1 MAVAAAGGRPMLQL
15 LRLCVA
21 VVAAAAADTA
31 EPATMVA
38 AATEAAATEAAAA
51 AAAAPPSAAAV
62 AAQYLQ
68 DVRAHLSEEDF
79 ADFMEVLQGHAAG
92 RYSDDVV
99 RQYGDV
105 FFAAA
110 PQLKARLTSLVPEV
124 SEGTPPPPRTAALPS
139 LPCTHSTVGASARVT
154 GSPHPGRRGGRARGG
169 GRRRGERSAG
179 AGGGCCCRGGGGGG
193 RGRGGGQGAGG

>member
-1 MAVAAAGGRPMLQL
+1 M
-15 LRLCVA
+15 
-21 VVAAAAADTA
+21 
-31 EPATMVA
+31 
-38 AATEAAATEAAAA
+38 
-51 AAAAPPSAAAV
+51 

-124 SEGTPPPPRTAALPS
+124 SEGTPHRRTCPPSLARTAHSVLVLALLIHLTQADEEDEQTSRRDGPRTAAAPPAPREDEL
-139 LPCTHSTVGASARVT
+139 
-154 GSPHPGRRGGRARGG
+154 
-169 GRRRGERSAG
+169 
-179 AGGGCCCRGGGGGG
+179 
-193 RGRGGGQGAGG
+193 